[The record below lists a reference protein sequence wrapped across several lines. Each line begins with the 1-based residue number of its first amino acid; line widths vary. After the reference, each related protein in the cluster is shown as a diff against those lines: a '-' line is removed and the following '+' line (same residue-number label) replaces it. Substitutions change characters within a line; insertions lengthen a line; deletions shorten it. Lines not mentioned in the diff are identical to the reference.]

1 MELDH
6 FWHLI
11 RASAGNSFLWDTCGP
26 NIFRGDFH
34 DSFAL
39 DLACKDIRLFAEMAK
54 DVNVSIGFRKDLLIK
69 KGIKKATKRIKG
81 ETLRVSNRASNGRF
95 FDIRAAGTGH
105 SARQLALHGQR

>member
-1 MELDH
+1 MDLDH

-54 DVNVSIGFRKDLLIK
+54 DVNVSIGIRKELFDQMRYLDK
-69 KGIKKATKRIKG
+69 D
-81 ETLRVSNRASNGRF
+81 SNQYLN
-95 FDIRAAGTGH
+95 IEKQH
-105 SARQLALHGQR
+105 IL